1 MRFSGLID
9 PPPHDPLSGA
19 RARGMALK
27 RDLLE
32 RAGGALTAEEVAA
45 VLGVSSNAVHVRRQR
60 GTLLAVRDGADG
72 LLYPACQFGNGG
84 SLPGLDLVLA
94 AFTVEGEW
102 TRLSVLLI
110 PAPALGGATPLD
122 ALRRG
127 DTAGAV
133 EAVSSYGEHGG

>member
-1 MRFSGLID
+1 MKSAGLID
-9 PPPHDPLSGA
+9 PPPHDPFSGA

-27 RDLLE
+27 RDLLA

-45 VLGVSSNAVHVRRQR
+45 VLGVSSNAVHTRHHR
-60 GTLLAVRDGADG
+60 GTLLAVRDGTG
-72 LLYPACQFGNGG
+72 KFLYPACQFGNGG

-94 AFTVEGEW
+94 AFTVQGEW
-102 TRLSVLLI
+102 TRLSVLLA

-122 ALRRG
+122 ALRRE
-127 DTAGAV
+127 DVAGAV